1 MPILSSFVFIDFTAM
16 LNYKHLHYFRTVAK
30 SGAINRAAEKLHLA
44 PQTLSGQISVFEE
57 RLGLA
62 LFRRS
67 GRRLE
72 LTDAGRTALTYADEI
87 FQVGAELEEAL
98 QNRSATRVHPFRVG
112 IADVVPKSI
121 AYQLLAPALTLDE
134 PVKLVC
140 KEDRLEQ
147 LAAELSIHRLDM
159 VLADR
164 PLPSSMD
171 IKGYSHP
178 LGECGIAFLAAR
190 AIADTLEQDFPANL
204 HAAPLLIPGE
214 DSALRAPLL
223 RWLERRGV
231 QPTIVGEFDDSALM
245 SAFGQAGAGVF
256 PVPLTTA
263 REVMRQHE
271 VVELGQTLEIRER
284 FFAISVERRISHPAV
299 LAVSEAARRRF
310 QSQDVG

>member
-1 MPILSSFVFIDFTAM
+1 M
-16 LNYKHLHYFRTVAK
+16 LNYKHLHYFRAVAK
-30 SGAINRAAEKLHLA
+30 TGAINRAAEKLHLT
-44 PQTLSGQISVFEE
+44 PQTLSGQISSFEE
-57 RLGLA
+57 RLGVA

-98 QNRSATRVHPFRVG
+98 QNRPATRAHPFRVG
-112 IADVVPKSI
+112 IADVVPKAI
-121 AYQLLAPALTLDE
+121 AYQLLAPALTLAE
-134 PVKLVC
+134 PIRLAC
-140 KEDRLEQ
+140 KEGRLEQ

-164 PLPSSMD
+164 PLPSNMD

-178 LGECGIAFLAAR
+178 LGECGIAFLAAPAVAKR
-190 AIADTLEQDFPANL
+190 LEQDFPACL
-204 HAAPLLIPGE
+204 AAAPVLIPGE

-223 RWLERRGV
+223 RWLERKNI

-256 PVPLTTA
+256 PVPLTTVQ
-263 REVMRQHE
+263 EMMRQYE
-271 VVELGQTLEIRER
+271 VVELGRTQEIRER
-284 FFAISVERRISHPAV
+284 FFAISVERRLSHPAV
-299 LAVSEAARRRF
+299 VAVSDAARERF
-310 QSQDVG
+310 QLQGAQ

>member
-1 MPILSSFVFIDFTAM
+1 M

-30 SGAINRAAEKLHLA
+30 SGAINRAAEKLHLT
-44 PQTLSGQISVFEE
+44 PQTLSSQISLLED
-57 RLGLA
+57 RLGVA

-87 FQVGAELEEAL
+87 FHVGAELEEAL
-98 QNRSATRVHPFRVG
+98 QNRSTTRAHPFRVG
-112 IADVVPKSI
+112 IADVVPKAI
-121 AYQLLAPALTLDE
+121 AYQLLAPALTLAE
-134 PVKLVC
+134 PVRLSC
-140 KEDRLEQ
+140 KEGRLEQ

-164 PLPSSMD
+164 PLPSNMD

-190 AIADTLEQDFPANL
+190 AVAETLGPDFPACL
-204 HAAPLLIPGE
+204 HTAPLLIPGE

-223 RWLERRGV
+223 RWLERRSIE
-231 QPTIVGEFDDSALM
+231 PAIVGEFDDSALM

-256 PVPLTTA
+256 PAPLTTA
-263 REVMRQHE
+263 QDVMRQYD
-271 VVELGQTLEIRER
+271 VIELGQTLEIRER
-284 FFAISVERRISHPAV
+284 FFAISVERRLSHPAV

-310 QSQDVG
+310 QPLDGG

>member
-1 MPILSSFVFIDFTAM
+1 M
-16 LNYKHLHYFRTVAK
+16 LNYRHLHYFRTVAK
-30 SGAINRAAEKLHLA
+30 TGAINRAAEKLHLT
-44 PQTLSGQISVFEE
+44 PQTLSGQLSAFEQ
-57 RLGLA
+57 RLGVA

-72 LTDAGRTALTYADEI
+72 LTDAGRTALDYADEI

-98 QNRSATRVHPFRVG
+98 QNRATARVHPFRVG
-112 IADVVPKSI
+112 IADVVPKAT
-121 AYQLLAPALTLDE
+121 AYQLLAPALTLAE
-134 PVKLVC
+134 PVRLAC
-140 KEDRLEQ
+140 KEGRLEQ

-164 PLPSSMD
+164 PLPSNMD

-190 AIADTLEQDFPANL
+190 SVEAKLRQTFPTCL
-204 HAAPLLIPGE
+204 DGAPLLIPGE

-223 RWLERRGV
+223 RWLERKALAA
-231 QPTIVGEFDDSALM
+231 TIVGEFDDSALM

-263 REVMRQHE
+263 QEVMRQYD
-271 VVELGQTLEIRER
+271 VVEIGQTMDIRER
-284 FFAISVERRISHPAV
+284 FFAISVERRLSHPAV
-299 LAVSEAARRRF
+299 LAVSEAARLRF
-310 QSQDVG
+310 QPQAAG

>member
-1 MPILSSFVFIDFTAM
+1 M

-30 SGAINRAAEKLHLA
+30 AGAINRAAEKLHLT
-44 PQTLSGQISVFEE
+44 PQTLSGQISLLEN
-57 RLGLA
+57 RLGVA

-87 FQVGAELEEAL
+87 FQVGAELEDAL
-98 QNRSATRVHPFRVG
+98 QNRATARVHPFRVG
-112 IADVVPKSI
+112 IADVLPKAI
-121 AYQLLAPALTLDE
+121 AYQLLAPALTLAE

-140 KEDRLEQ
+140 REDRLEQ

-178 LGECGIAFLAAR
+178 LGECGISFLAAR
-190 AIADTLEQDFPANL
+190 SVVENLAHDFPHNL
-204 HAAPLLIPGE
+204 HGAPLLIPGE

-223 RWLERRGV
+223 RWLERRDI
-231 QPTIVGEFDDSALM
+231 QPLIVGEFDDSALM

-263 REVMRQHE
+263 PEMMRQYE
-271 VVELGQTLEIRER
+271 VIELGRTEEIRER
-284 FFAISVERRISHPAV
+284 FFAISVERRLSHPAV
-299 LAVSEAARRRF
+299 VAVSEAARQRF
-310 QSQDVG
+310 RP

>member
-1 MPILSSFVFIDFTAM
+1 M

-30 SGAINRAAEKLHLA
+30 AGAINRAAEKLHLT
-44 PQTLSGQISVFEE
+44 PQTLSGQISLLEE
-57 RLGLA
+57 RLGVA

-87 FQVGAELEEAL
+87 FQVGAELEDTL
-98 QNRSATRVHPFRVG
+98 QNRASARVHPFRVG
-112 IADVVPKSI
+112 IADVLPKAI
-121 AYQLLAPALTLDE
+121 AYQLLAPALTLTE

-140 KEDRLEQ
+140 REDRLEQ

-178 LGECGIAFLAAR
+178 LGDCGISFLAAR
-190 AIADTLEQDFPANL
+190 AVVENLGPEFPNNL
-204 HAAPLLIPGE
+204 HGAPLLIPGE

-223 RWLERRGV
+223 RWLERHDI
-231 QPTIVGEFDDSALM
+231 QPLIVGEFDDSALM

-256 PVPLTTA
+256 PAPLTTA
-263 REVMRQHE
+263 QEMMRQYE
-271 VVELGQTLEIRER
+271 VVELGRTEEIRER
-284 FFAISVERRISHPAV
+284 FFAISVERRLSHPAV
-299 LAVSEAARRRF
+299 VAVSEAARQRF
-310 QSQDVG
+310 RP

>member
-1 MPILSSFVFIDFTAM
+1 M

-30 SGAINRAAEKLHLA
+30 TGAINRAAEKLHLT
-44 PQTLSGQISVFEE
+44 PQTLSGQISAFET
-57 RLGLA
+57 RLGVT

-72 LTDAGRTALTYADEI
+72 LTDAGRTALTYADDI
-87 FQVGAELEEAL
+87 FHIGAELEEAL
-98 QNRSATRVHPFRVG
+98 QNRDAAPVHPFRVG
-112 IADVVPKSI
+112 IADAVPKAI
-121 AYQLLAPALTLDE
+121 AYQLLAPALTLAE

-164 PLPSSMD
+164 PLPSNMD

-190 AIADTLEQDFPANL
+190 RVAKTLLGDFPACL
-204 HAAPLLIPGE
+204 DSAPLLIPGE
-214 DSALRAPLL
+214 DSALRVPLL
-223 RWLERRGV
+223 RWLEKKAVVPR
-231 QPTIVGEFDDSALM
+231 IVGEFDDSALM

-263 REVMRQHE
+263 REVMKQFQ
-271 VVELGQTLEIRER
+271 VIELGRTQDIRER
-284 FFAISVERRISHPAV
+284 FFAISVERRLSHPAV
-299 LAVSEAARRRF
+299 LAVSEAARRSF
-310 QSQDVG
+310 EPGNL